1 VKQSER
7 KTDLRLVKTTQQDPN
22 QVPPHDELREQAL
35 LSAILENA
43 RVADLVVD
51 LVKQSDFYDQTR
63 GIIFGAMMDIRAA
76 GEIISVVSVC
86 TLLKDRGLL
95 AQIGGPRAVAELKTM
110 TPVLGQAVEHAN
122 KIAEKSHLRAFISDC
137 ESLRMEA
144 HGDVGNV
151 GEWLTNKAKHF
162 RRYADGLQPSN
173 AVSLRIAL
181 ESFFQNLN
189 KMVSRRGAISG
200 YTTGLKELDHHTA
213 GWQPGEIT
221 LIGGETGLGKSAFA
235 GGQALAVAQ
244 SPQTEVIEF
253 EGQQVEI
260 NVPIGVII
268 FSLEMPKEQFAQ
280 RMICG
285 MARVNYKLL
294 QIGEGDPHD
303 LRRLAGASDLLS
315 GLPIYIDDEPDLT
328 EARLEAKVARIE
340 AKFAA
345 MGVRLGLVLLDYFQL
360 MMFLQEGEKSQQNR
374 EQLLANAAR
383 RLQQFASR
391 FKARPKAFVKM
402 PDGSTV
408 DARQLLDPSLVAFGV
423 LTQLN
428 NDGQVRESKA
438 ILQHAQNF
446 WLLEATTDQP
456 EGPGKTTRAPI
467 RIKKQRGG
475 EREVV
480 AHCWRHAA
488 YTLYTDEER

>member
-1 VKQSER
+1 VTQAER
-7 KTDLRLVKTTQQDPN
+7 KTDLRLVKPTKVDPN

-35 LSAILENA
+35 LSAILDNA

-51 LVKQSDFYDQTR
+51 LVTQADFYDTSR
-63 GIIFGAMMDIRAA
+63 GIIFGAMLDIRAA
-76 GEIISVVSVC
+76 GEIISIVSVA

-95 AQIGGPRAVAELKTM
+95 TQVGGPKAIADLKT
-110 TPVLGQAVEHAN
+110 TIPVLGQAVEHAN
-122 KIAEKSHLRAFISDC
+122 KIAEKAQLRAFISDC
-137 ESLRMEA
+137 ESLRAEA

-151 GEWLTNKAKHF
+151 SEWLAKKSKHF
-162 RRYADGLQPSN
+162 RRYSDGAQPNN

-200 YTTGLKELDHHTA
+200 YTTGLKELDRHTA
-213 GWQPGEIT
+213 GWQVGEIT

-235 GGQALAVAQ
+235 GGQALSVA
-244 SPQTEVIEF
+244 SAPQVEVIEF
-253 EGQQVEI
+253 EGQQVEV

-294 QIGEGDPHD
+294 QIGEGDAHD

-315 GLPIYIDDEPDLT
+315 DLPIFIDDEPDLS

-340 AKFAA
+340 AMFAA
-345 MGVRLGLVLLDYFQL
+345 IGVRLGLVLLDYFQL
-360 MMFLQEGEKSQQNR
+360 MLFVQEGEKSQQNR

-402 PDGSTV
+402 ADGSTV

-446 WLLEATTDQP
+446 WLLEATTETP

-480 AHCWRHAA
+480 AYCWRHAA
-488 YTLYTDEER
+488 YTLYSDDER